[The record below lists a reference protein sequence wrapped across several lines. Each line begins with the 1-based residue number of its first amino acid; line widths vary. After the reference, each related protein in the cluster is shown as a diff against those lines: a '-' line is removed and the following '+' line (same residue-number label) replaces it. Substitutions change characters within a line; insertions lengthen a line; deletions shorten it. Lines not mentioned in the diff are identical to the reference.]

1 MTRLLVL
8 AALVAAVGGSTAS
21 AQPSAARA
29 ACKPG
34 VHTVHGEFVKVFC
47 GPAKAVVHFG
57 GTTMTFQSGRCSM
70 PAYFHLDLGTLTI
83 SGPAQS
89 TYLGLAANTYD
100 DGTYRSGQDGGAIV
114 VHIVFQYAGKD
125 QPTYKDTLTL
135 RGNLTRGTFS
145 GRLGR
150 TGGRFYHR
158 MLPPTQSCPREHLL
172 WLTRSQRTTS
182 CTSAKRSLLIS
193 ARLADGDGVPSLSL

>member
-114 VHIVFQYAGKD
+114 VHIVFQYTGKD

-150 TGGRFYHR
+150 TGERF
-158 MLPPTQSCPREHLL
+158 TGSFSCR
-172 WLTRSQRTTS
+172 
-182 CTSAKRSLLIS
+182 A
-193 ARLADGDGVPSLSL
+193 